1 MGNMKKQ
8 SLLKKMLCRSLMAG
22 ILISAF
28 LFEEIPVHANG
39 VDGDLT
45 YEEGAVDYISA
56 EMRQRETEKLQAL
69 RKMRTSYPSAIKMS
83 ITAFKQDT
91 EYYCGPATVK
101 QVVHRINGSSLSQ
114 KAYAELLSTT
124 TDGTN
129 MTLIPDVVNTC
140 IDEQYYVYSS
150 IGTQDEWMEK
160 IRSGIYNDRPAILDI
175 NTEDLHKQNKFP
187 YPTKGHFVNTCG
199 YSDTENVVYI
209 TDPHYEYTGTYEYPQ
224 DILYSANSA
233 HFRKAIIW

>member
-1 MGNMKKQ
+1 MKKRN
-8 SLLKKMLCRSLMAG
+8 LLKKMLCKSLIAS

-28 LFEEIPVHANG
+28 LIEGTPVYAND

-56 EMRQRETEKLQAL
+56 DMRQREAEKLQAL
-69 RKMRTSYPSAIKMS
+69 RRMRTSYPSAIKMS
-83 ITAFKQDT
+83 ITAFKQET
-91 EYYCGPATVK
+91 NWYCGPATVK
-101 QVVHRINGSSLSQ
+101 QVVHCINGSSLTQ
-114 KAYAELLSTT
+114 KEYADLLSTS

-129 MTLIPDVVNTC
+129 MTLIPNVVNTC

-175 NTEDLHKQNKFP
+175 NTESLYKQKKFP
-187 YPTKGHFVNTCG
+187 YSTKGHFVNTSG
-199 YSDTENVVYI
+199 YSDTEGVVYI
-209 TDPHYEYTGTYEYPQ
+209 TDPHPSYTGTAKYSQ

-233 HFRKAIIW
+233 HSRKAIIW

>member
-1 MGNMKKQ
+1 MKKQ
-8 SLLKKMLCRSLMAG
+8 LSLKKTLCKFLIAS

-28 LFEEIPVHANG
+28 LFDGAPVYAND
-39 VDGDLT
+39 VNGDLT

-56 EMRQRETEKLQAL
+56 DMRQRETEKLQAL
-69 RKMRTSYPSAIKMS
+69 HRMRVSYPSAIKMS
-83 ITAFKQDT
+83 ITAFKQET
-91 EYYCGPATVK
+91 NWYCGPATVK
-101 QVVHRINGSSLSQ
+101 QVVHRINGSSLTQ
-114 KAYAELLSTT
+114 KEYADLLSTST
-124 TDGTN
+124 AGTD
-129 MTLIPDVVNTC
+129 MTQIPDVVNTC

-175 NTEDLHKQNKFP
+175 NTEALYKQKKFP
-187 YPTKGHFVNTCG
+187 YTTSGHFVNTSG
-199 YSDTENVVYI
+199 YSDTEDVVYI
-209 TDPHYEYTGTYEYPQ
+209 TDPHPNYTGTAKYSQ